1 MSTERADFTKEFL
14 TTNPQVA
21 YSLFQAMV
29 MMNLVDPSLVYVK
42 YPPILTIDWSNLFIL
57 NEIAL
62 YDEKLKQTS
71 QCACYFYTTITAS

>member
-42 YPPILTIDWSNLFIL
+42 YPPILTID
-57 NEIAL
+57 
-62 YDEKLKQTS
+62 
-71 QCACYFYTTITAS
+71 